1 MDGPRPNPVEGWNR
15 NKRGGETARET
26 IPMFCQAVRSKNVG
40 RKVEG
45 QFQVS
50 RLINQWYRGSYTVA
64 FLAGNHWKQIWDSV
78 LFRSKDQEVLIR
90 QECMFLHQ
98 PKTRRFQLE
107 N

>member
-1 MDGPRPNPVEGWNR
+1 MDGPRPNP
-15 NKRGGETARET
+15 RGGMESKQKREKQRGNYT
-26 IPMFCQAVRSKNVG
+26 NVLSGRQIKNVERAEG
-40 RKVEG
+40 RGE
-45 QFQVS
+45 FQVS
-50 RLINQWYRGSYTVA
+50 RLINQWYRGSYTAA
-64 FLAGNHWKQIWDSV
+64 FLAGKQIWDAV

>member
-1 MDGPRPNPVEGWNR
+1 MAPDQTPWRDGIETKEAEKQRGKLYQCSVRPSDQKISR
-15 NKRGGETARET
+15 
-26 IPMFCQAVRSKNVG
+26 